1 MGAATMRSLSPLP
14 VPRRAALRAAAAAPL
29 ASPAR
34 GQPAAGEWRVG
45 AIFPLASLLGDEA
58 MRGVEMAA
66 EERNAQG
73 GLAGRP
79 IRLLRAV
86 AADAAQALAEARRLL
101 GADRCALLVGSVSAP
116 VALAAAQAAD
126 AEGAPFIELA
136 AAAEALLDRGFR
148 QLVRLSP
155 AANDFAT
162 VARDAIARAVAPAL
176 SMPADSLRVAILH
189 EASPSP
195 ESLAAALE
203 ARLREAGVPVAERLG
218 HAPRSAEL
226 PAMVERLRAAGV
238 SAVAHAGGE
247 ADIAALLRAMQD
259 AGWRP
264 PLLLG
269 LGAAWGLA
277 DLARAAGPWLDG
289 ALVVDAPPVAVAEG
303 FAHGARGFA
312 EAYQRRWGAP
322 PRASVSL
329 ASFALMR
336 AVFSAPALERASFRA
351 WLAQLDLAEGALANG
366 WGLRLDGRGQ
376 NGRARPVAA
385 QWQNQRPCAVFPP
398 EAAVAAFRA

>member
-1 MGAATMRSLSPLP
+1 MRAQPMARPL
-14 VPRRAALRAAAAAPL
+14 PRRAAALLAAAAPL
-29 ASPAR
+29 LSTPA
-34 GQPAAGEWRVG
+34 QPAAAAAEWRVG

-79 IRLLRAV
+79 IRLLRAE
-86 AADAAQALAEARRLL
+86 AADATAALAKARRLA
-101 GADRCALLVGSVSAP
+101 GPERCALLLGSVTAP
-116 VALAAAQAAD
+116 VALAAAQAAE
-126 AEGAPFIELA
+126 AEGVPFLELA
-136 AAAEALLDRGFR
+136 AAAEALLERGFR

-155 AANDFAT
+155 AAGDFAT
-162 VARDAIARAVAPAL
+162 VARDALALAVAPAL
-176 SMPADSLRVAILH
+176 STPADSLRVAILH

-195 ESLAAALE
+195 ESLAAALD

-218 HAPRSAEL
+218 HAPRSAEF
-226 PAMVERLRAAGV
+226 PATVERLRAAGV
-238 SAVAHAGGE
+238 AAVAHAGGE

-259 AGWRP
+259 AAWRP
-264 PLLLG
+264 RLLLG
-269 LGAAWGLA
+269 LGAPWGLA

-322 PRASVSL
+322 PRGSL
-329 ASFALMR
+329 SLSAFALMR
-336 AVFSAPALERASFRA
+336 AVFSAPSLERAALRP
-351 WLAQLDLAEGALANG
+351 WLATADLAEGALANG
-366 WGLRLDGRGQ
+366 WGLRLDARGQ
-376 NGRARPVAA
+376 NAHARPIAA